1 MADRIY
7 GRNFGRVPDELLW
20 DTKVSS
26 DACRLYAALTRY
38 GQQRDR
44 IVPGRKELAER
55 LGWSLDKLDRKTG
68 ELEQIGALYVQRHLG
83 VKGERRTGESSYWVD
98 GRRPS
103 DAPSRTDA
111 ATPSRTDA
119 ANDSRTDAATIDQRE
134 TPSPNGDGSSTA
146 QTVLA
151 AFLDRHPKLRL
162 TPQSR
167 ARLGERIKT
176 LLLTEAESDISAGLD
191 LYASKLAEGKP
202 VTPAW
207 LPGLVDEARNG
218 RPATGPPKA
227 PPPPPVWKHLTP
239 EQIRERDEQ
248 ARLAIDDPVPP
259 QRVR

>member
-38 GQQRDR
+38 GQQRDK

-55 LGWSLDKLDRKTG
+55 LGWSLDKLDRKTA
-68 ELEQIGALYVQRHLG
+68 ELEQIGALYVQRRLG
-83 VKGERRTGESSYWVD
+83 AKGEQRTRESFYWID
-98 GRRPS
+98 GRRPE
-103 DAPSRTDA
+103 AVPGRTDA
-111 ATPSRTDA
+111 AAPGRTDA
-119 ANDSRTDAATIDQRE
+119 ANDGRTPDPPIDQRE
-134 TPSPNGDGSSTA
+134 IPSPNGDGSSTA

-151 AFLDRHPKLRL
+151 AFLDRHLKLRL

-176 LLLTEAESDISAGLD
+176 LLLTESESDISAGLD
-191 LYASKLAEGKP
+191 LYASKLAEGKA

-218 RPATGPPKA
+218 RPAAGPSKG

-259 QRVR
+259 MRVR